1 MYCARGTKSI
11 SYTISSVQHF
21 VMMRLWGSV
30 RPLQARRTFSASAAP
45 RTYEQQLHNAVEN
58 VSALLEQSDR
68 LSYLLAQY
76 VPEPARPAFL
86 AVRAFGLEVNK
97 IAAQGSRTTS
107 MGVSTSDLKFKFW
120 SDLVEKAFAGRE
132 VGEPAAF
139 LLRDA
144 LDKGLNLDM
153 AHFHTFLQ
161 TRKHFLSSQFAT
173 TADIGAY
180 GEGTY
185 SQLHYAAQG
194 LLLLPPISPSAIA
207 LMEASPTL
215 QKLVGDVA
223 AHLGHASG
231 VSSMLLGLTYYAQQN
246 RVTVPVDLMAKA
258 DLSQEALLRLAQG
271 HLDPLEL
278 QVAREKLQNVVFD
291 TAVYANDHL
300 LLARQKLAQLVPEIA
315 EVAAAEGLAQRKRWR
330 RGIPDAVFVP
340 FMAATPTALYLQRLE
355 KHDFDVLSPKIQQ
368 KEWRL
373 AWASFKSYHRRTI

>member
-1 MYCARGTKSI
+1 MKR
-11 SYTISSVQHF
+11 Q
-21 VMMRLWGSV
+21 WNSV
-30 RPLQARRTFSASAAP
+30 RPVGGMCRYFSASPQAHA
-45 RTYEQQLHNAVEN
+45 YDQQLHNAVEN
-58 VSALLEQSDR
+58 VSALLEKNDR

-76 VPEPARPAFL
+76 MPEPARPAFL
-86 AVRAFGLEVNK
+86 AIRAFGLEVNK
-97 IAAQGSRTTS
+97 IASQGSRTTS
-107 MGVSTSDLKFKFW
+107 MGLSTSDLKFKFW

-144 LDKGLNLDM
+144 LEKGLNLDIG
-153 AHFHTFLQ
+153 HFHTFLQ
-161 TRKHFLSSQFAT
+161 TRKHFLTSQFAT
-173 TADIGAY
+173 AEDIGAY

-215 QKLVGDVA
+215 QKLVGDIA
-223 AHLGHASG
+223 AHLGHATG
-231 VSSMLLGLTYYAQQN
+231 VSAMLLGLTYYAQQN

-258 DLSQEALLRLAQG
+258 DLSQETLLRLAQG
-271 HLDPLEL
+271 HLDDAE
-278 QVAREKLQNVVFD
+278 QKVAREKLQNVVFD

-300 LLARQKLAQLVPEIA
+300 LLARQKLSQLVPEIA
-315 EVAAAEGLAQRKRWR
+315 EVAAAANLVQRARWR
-330 RGIPDAVFVP
+330 RGIPDAVFTP

-355 KHDFDVLSPKIQQ
+355 KHDFDVLSPKLLQ

-373 AWASFKSYHRRTI
+373 AWASFKSYHRRAI